1 MPFLDIFSE
10 SRVLI
15 FLCIFPK
22 HFLHNI
28 WCIFHKP
35 FLRGCTSRSQS
46 LIHWGS
52 PISPMNPKIDLTL
65 APEQRKIRIRKSGP
79 TVSINIRFW
88 KLTNTILQIYSVGEE
103 KRKNRCPCYYLFK
116 WQSNVC
122 DLQCV
127 QFRWRGMFWM
137 FFFKRLLQEFPI
149 PALVGQHWTF
159 HWISSVFLN
168 QSQRTSIQCLRFSS
182 LSPT

>member
-52 PISPMNPKIDLTL
+52 PISPMNPFPKIDLTL

-88 KLTNTILQIYSVGEE
+88 KLTKTILQIYSVGEE
-103 KRKNRCPCYYLFK
+103 KRKKLFH
-116 WQSNVC
+116 SRNI
-122 DLQCV
+122 CV
-127 QFRWRGMFWM
+127 FIKCFRSSQMLWSAPNIKLNCWQFRR
-137 FFFKRLLQEFPI
+137 
-149 PALVGQHWTF
+149 
-159 HWISSVFLN
+159 
-168 QSQRTSIQCLRFSS
+168 
-182 LSPT
+182 LSPTWI